1 MDFMRKVLNEVN
13 TKENTLYDFI
23 YDLFFFAK
31 LQESKDNIKNDKVC
45 TIEEL
50 KQNIDKL
57 EEEYE
62 NNNIKWC

>member
-62 NNNIKWC
+62 NNNIK

>member
-57 EEEYE
+57 EEEL
-62 NNNIKWC
+62 NINP